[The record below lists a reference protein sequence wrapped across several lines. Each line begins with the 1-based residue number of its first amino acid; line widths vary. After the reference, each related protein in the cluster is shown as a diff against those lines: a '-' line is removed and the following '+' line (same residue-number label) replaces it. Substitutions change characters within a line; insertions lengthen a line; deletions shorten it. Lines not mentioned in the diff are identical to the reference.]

1 MKFMISKKI
10 ALSILLLALIGPTVV
25 FAQVNAKSVGD
36 KSKATLY
43 VEDPSKIIDYI
54 DNNEGRLSLGDT
66 PYRLKLNAK
75 VYDQQ
80 KRLVNRYA
88 LKEGQRVLIEI
99 SKEGAGRYID
109 SIFILDK

>member
-1 MKFMISKKI
+1 MKFMILKKS
-10 ALSILLLALIGPTVV
+10 ALPIMLVLLIGSSLT
-25 FAQVNAKSVGD
+25 FARD
-36 KSKATLY
+36 KSENS
-43 VEDPSKIIDYI
+43 VVNSDESFSIEHSSKVIDYI
-54 DNNEGRLSLGDT
+54 DNTKGTVVLDDFT
-66 PYRLKLNAK
+66 YRLKLNAK

-99 SKEGAGRYID
+99 SKEGDGRYID

>member
-1 MKFMISKKI
+1 MKFMILKKLALAI
-10 ALSILLLALIGPTVV
+10 ALLILVGSQAS
-25 FAQVNAKSVGD
+25 FAQSNSNGVVSNSR
-36 KSKATLY
+36 STLY
-43 VEDPSKIIDYI
+43 VEDPSKVVYFV
-54 DNNEGRLSLGDT
+54 DNTKGTVILDDFA
-66 PYRLKLNAK
+66 YQLKLNAK

-99 SKEGAGRYID
+99 SKEGDGRYID